1 MSDIESFPPLADP
14 RARVLIL
21 GSIPGIASLQA
32 GQYYAHPRNQFWRIL
47 GELLG
52 FDAAAAYADKTQALQ
67 DAGIALW
74 DVVKACHRPGSLDA
88 NIDKQTI
95 VANDF
100 AGFLQAH
107 PAIGW
112 IYFNGATA
120 EHTFQRLVQP
130 HLQSGL
136 NFQRL
141 PSTSPANA
149 GQSYQ
154 QKLESWRLV
163 LPAITGKI
171 WRN

>member
-1 MSDIESFPPLADP
+1 LSDIESFPPIAGP

-52 FDAAAAYADKTQALQ
+52 FDPVAAYADKTQALQ
-67 DAGIALW
+67 DVGIALW

-88 NIDKQTI
+88 NIDKQSI

-100 AGFLQAH
+100 AGFLQSH
-107 PAIGW
+107 PGIEQ
-112 IYFNGATA
+112 IFFNGATA
-120 EHTFQRLVQP
+120 EHTFQRLVRP
-130 HLQSGL
+130 NLQSGL
-136 NFQRL
+136 KLQRL

-154 QKLESWRLV
+154 QKLESWRVVLSLLV
-163 LPAITGKI
+163 T
-171 WRN
+171 

>member
-1 MSDIESFPPLADP
+1 MSDIESFPPIADA
-14 RARVLIL
+14 RARLLIL

-52 FDAAAAYADKTQALQ
+52 FDSTADYAAKTRALQ
-67 DAGIALW
+67 DAGVALW

-88 NIDKQTI
+88 NIDKQSI

-100 AGFLQAH
+100 AGFLQTH
-107 PAIGW
+107 PGIEQ
-112 IYFNGATA
+112 IFFNGATA
-120 EHTFQRLVQP
+120 EHTFQRLVRP

-136 NFQRL
+136 QFRRL

-154 QKLESWRLV
+154 QKLEIWRLA
-163 LPAITGKI
+163 LSGGEG
-171 WRN
+171 